1 MRGPE
6 RLARQHLAKQVPDP
20 ELRAKLTPNYKIGCK
35 RILISSDY
43 LPAAGQPNVD
53 VVTSGISEIREHS
66 IVTSDGAEHAVDTI
80 IFSTG
85 FHVTDMPVAT
95 RIAGRDGVVLRDH
108 WKDGMHAHRGSTV
121 AGYPN
126 LFFIV
131 GPNTGLGHTSQV
143 FMIES
148 QIAYVL
154 DALNQVQARGVGV
167 VEVRP
172 EAEEAWNDDVHKA
185 MGRTVWTTGG
195 CASWYLDERGRNTTL
210 WPGFTFKFRNLTR
223 RFDSASYRFRTGGGD
238 SSDRRPFAKW
248 ARLAATDVD
257 AGQPVAGERH
267 RRQRVGGGQQPVQDI
282 GVAVARGNGDDEA
295 AARMVLHLGPTDLQ
309 AQAELGQLA
318 QRPRPGAV
326 LQAE

>member
-1 MRGPE
+1 MEDR
-6 RLARQHLAKQVPDP
+6 
-20 ELRAKLTPNYKIGCK
+20 
-35 RILISSDY
+35 
-43 LPAAGQPNVD
+43 
-53 VVTSGISEIREHS
+53 
-66 IVTSDGAEHAVDTI
+66 
-80 IFSTG
+80 F
-85 FHVTDMPVAT
+85 F
-95 RIAGRDGVVLRDH
+95 DH

-154 DALNQVQARGVGV
+154 DALNQAKARGAGV

-172 EAEEAWNDDVHKA
+172 EAEEGWNDDVHKA

-223 RFDSASYRFRTGGGD
+223 RFDSASYRFE
-238 SSDRRPFAKW
+238 P
-248 ARLAATDVD
+248 
-257 AGQPVAGERH
+257 
-267 RRQRVGGGQQPVQDI
+267 
-282 GVAVARGNGDDEA
+282 AVATPATADRSRNGRA
-295 AARMVLHLGPTDLQ
+295 
-309 AQAELGQLA
+309 
-318 QRPRPGAV
+318 
-326 LQAE
+326 